1 MSSNNTKFDNTKFD
15 NTQSDNINR
24 QVKLASR
31 PHGKPSDDNFEL
43 ATSEVPSAGDNEML
57 LRTLY
62 LSLDPYMR
70 GRMSDAESYADP
82 LQVGDVMLGATVSQV
97 VTSNLKDFSEGDLVI
112 AGSGWQDYSVSNGEG
127 VYKLTKDMSQ
137 PSYGVGVLG
146 MPGFTGYMGLTDI
159 GKPKAGETLVVGAAT
174 GPVGATVGQVG
185 KLHDLK
191 VIGVA
196 GGEDKCKFAVEE
208 LGFDQCI
215 DHRADDFEEQLAA
228 ACPNGIDIY
237 YENVGGRVFD
247 AVLPLLNAHARI
259 PVCGLAAHYNE
270 TELPEGKDRLSL
282 LMSNILRKRLTMKG
296 FIIFE
301 EYGDHFPE
309 FLQTM
314 GEWVSEGKVKTKEHI
329 VDGLQ
334 NAPQG
339 FVDMLYGNNFGKT
352 VVKVADPK

>member
-1 MSSNNTKFDNTKFD
+1 MTFDT
-15 NTQSDNINR
+15 TQSDTLNR

-31 PHGKPSDDNFEL
+31 PHGKPVDDNFEL
-43 ATSEVPSAGDNEML
+43 TTTEIPTPSDSEML

-70 GRMSDAESYADP
+70 GRMSDAKSYADP
-82 LQVGDVMLGATVSQV
+82 LEVGDVMLGATVSQV
-97 VTSNLKDFSEGDLVI
+97 VSSNVEGFSEGDIVV
-112 AGSGWQDYSVSNGEG
+112 AYGGWQDYSVSNGED
-127 VYKLTKDMSQ
+127 VYKLTKDMSN
-137 PSYGVGVLG
+137 PSYGLGVLG

-159 GKPKAGETLVVGAAT
+159 GKPQAGETLVVGAAT

-185 KLHDLK
+185 KIHGLK
-191 VIGVA
+191 VVGVA
-196 GGEDKCKFAVEE
+196 GGADKCKYAVEE
-208 LGFDQCI
+208 LGFDVCL
-215 DHRADDFEEQLAA
+215 DHRADDFEAQLAA

-259 PVCGLAAHYNE
+259 HVCGLAAHYNQ
-270 TELPEGKDRLSL
+270 TELPDGKDRLSL
-282 LMSNILRKRLTMKG
+282 LMSTILRQRLTVKG

-301 EYGDHFPE
+301 EYGDHFPQ

-314 GEWVSEGKVKTKEHI
+314 GKWVTEGKVKTKEHM
-329 VDGLQ
+329 VDGLA
-334 NAPQG
+334 NAPLG
-339 FVDMLYGNNFGKT
+339 FVDMLEGNNFGKT

>member
-1 MSSNNTKFDNTKFD
+1 MSFDNQ
-15 NTQSDNINR
+15 QSQHINR
-24 QVKLASR
+24 QIKLASR
-31 PHGKPSDDNFEL
+31 PNGKPTDDNFEL
-43 ATSEVPSAGDNEML
+43 TTSDVPSAGDNEML

-70 GRMSDAESYADP
+70 GRMSDAKSYADP
-82 LQVGDVMLGATVSQV
+82 LKVGDVMLGATVSQV
-97 VTSNLKDFSEGDLVI
+97 VTSNIEGFNKGDIVV
-112 AGSGWQDYSVSNGEG
+112 AYCGWQDYSVSNGEG
-127 VYKLTKDMSQ
+127 VYKLTKDMKE
-137 PSYGVGVLG
+137 PSYGLGVLG

-159 GKPKAGETLVVGAAT
+159 GNPKEGETLVVGAAT

-185 KLHDLK
+185 KLHGLK

-208 LGFDQCI
+208 LGFDKCI
-215 DHRADDFEEQLAA
+215 NHYADDFDEQLKS
-228 ACPNGIDIY
+228 ACPDGIDIY

-259 PVCGLAAHYNE
+259 PVCGLAAHYNQ
-270 TELPEGKDRLSL
+270 TDLPEGKDRLSL
-282 LMSNILRKRLTMKG
+282 LMGTILRQRLTVKG

-301 EYGDHFPE
+301 EYGDHFPD

-314 GEWVSEGKVKTKEHI
+314 GKLVSEGKVRTKEHI

-339 FVDMLYGNNFGKT
+339 FIDMLDGNNFGKT
-352 VVKVADPK
+352 VVKIADPE

>member
-1 MSSNNTKFDNTKFD
+1 MTFDT
-15 NTQSDNINR
+15 TQSDTLNR

-31 PHGKPSDDNFEL
+31 PHGKPVDDNFEL
-43 ATSEVPSAGDNEML
+43 TTTEVPTPSDSEML

-70 GRMSDAESYADP
+70 GRMSDTKSYADP
-82 LQVGDVMLGATVSQV
+82 LEVGDVMLGATVSQV
-97 VTSNLKDFSEGDLVI
+97 VSSNVEGFSEGDIVV
-112 AGSGWQDYSVSNGEG
+112 AYGGWQDYSVSNGEG
-127 VYKLTKDMSQ
+127 VYKLTKDMSN
-137 PSYGVGVLG
+137 PSYGLGVLG

-159 GKPKAGETLVVGAAT
+159 GKPQAGETLVVGAAT

-185 KLHDLK
+185 KIHGLK
-191 VIGVA
+191 VVGVA
-196 GGEDKCKFAVEE
+196 GGADKCKYAVEE
-208 LGFDQCI
+208 LGFDVCL
-215 DHRADDFEEQLAA
+215 DHRADDFEAQLAA

-259 PVCGLAAHYNE
+259 PVCGLAAHYNQ
-270 TELPEGKDRLSL
+270 TELPDGKDRLSL
-282 LMSNILRKRLTMKG
+282 LMSTILRQRLTVKG

-301 EYGDHFPE
+301 EYGDHFPQ

-314 GEWVSEGKVKTKEHI
+314 GKWVTEGKVKTKEHMA
-329 VDGLQ
+329 DGLA
-334 NAPQG
+334 NAPLG
-339 FVDMLYGNNFGKT
+339 FVDMLEGNNFGKT

>member
-1 MSSNNTKFDNTKFD
+1 MTFDT
-15 NTQSDNINR
+15 TQSDTLNR

-31 PHGKPSDDNFEL
+31 PHGKPVDDNFEL
-43 ATSEVPSAGDNEML
+43 TTTEIPTPSDSEML

-70 GRMSDAESYADP
+70 GRMSDAKSYADP
-82 LQVGDVMLGATVSQV
+82 LEVGDVMLGATVSQV
-97 VTSNLKDFSEGDLVI
+97 VSSNVEGFSEGDIVV
-112 AGSGWQDYSVSNGEG
+112 AYGGWQDYSVSNGED
-127 VYKLTKDMSQ
+127 VYKLTKDMSN
-137 PSYGVGVLG
+137 PSYGLGVLG

-159 GKPKAGETLVVGAAT
+159 GKPQAGETLVVGAAT

-185 KLHDLK
+185 KIHGLK
-191 VIGVA
+191 VVGVA
-196 GGEDKCKFAVEE
+196 GGADKCKYAVEE
-208 LGFDQCI
+208 LGFDVCL
-215 DHRADDFEEQLAA
+215 DHRADDFEAQLAA

-259 PVCGLAAHYNE
+259 PVCGLAAHYNQ
-270 TELPEGKDRLSL
+270 TELPDGKDRLSL
-282 LMSNILRKRLTMKG
+282 LMSTILRQRLTVKG

-301 EYGDHFPE
+301 EYGDHFPQ

-314 GEWVSEGKVKTKEHI
+314 GKWVTEGKVKTKEHM
-329 VDGLQ
+329 VDGL
-334 NAPQG
+334 AYGLLG
-339 FVDMLYGNNFGKT
+339 FVDMLEDNNFGKS

>member
-1 MSSNNTKFDNTKFD
+1 MSFDTI
-15 NTQSDNINR
+15 QSDTLNR

-31 PHGKPSDDNFEL
+31 PHGKPTDDNFEL
-43 ATSEVPSAGDNEML
+43 ATTDIPTPSDNEML

-70 GRMSDAESYADP
+70 GRMSDAKSYADP
-82 LQVGDVMLGATVSQV
+82 LEVGDVMLGATVSQV
-97 VTSNLKDFSEGDLVI
+97 VSSNVDGFAEGDIVV
-112 AGSGWQDYSVSNGEG
+112 AYSGWQDYALSNGEG
-127 VYKLTKDMSQ
+127 IYKLTKDMTN
-137 PSYGVGVLG
+137 PSYGLGVLG

-159 GKPKAGETLVVGAAT
+159 GKPQAGETLVVAAAT

-185 KLHDLK
+185 KLHDLN
-191 VIGVA
+191 VVGVA
-196 GGEDKCKFAVEE
+196 GGADKCKYAVEE
-208 LGFDQCI
+208 LGFDVCL

-270 TELPEGKDRLSL
+270 TDLPIGKDRLSL
-282 LMSNILRKRLTMKG
+282 LMSNILRQRLTVKG

-301 EYGDHFPE
+301 EYGDSFPE

-314 GEWVSEGKVKTKEHI
+314 GNWVAEGKVKTKEHV
-329 VDGLQ
+329 VDGLD

-339 FVDMLYGNNFGKT
+339 FADMLVGNNFGKT
-352 VVKVADPK
+352 VVKVTDPK

>member
-1 MSSNNTKFDNTKFD
+1 MTFDT
-15 NTQSDNINR
+15 TQSDTLNR

-31 PHGKPSDDNFEL
+31 PHGKPVDDNFEL
-43 ATSEVPSAGDNEML
+43 TTTEIPTPSDSEML

-70 GRMSDAESYADP
+70 GRMSDAKSYADP
-82 LQVGDVMLGATVSQV
+82 LEVGDVMLGATVSQV
-97 VTSNLKDFSEGDLVI
+97 VSSNVEGFSEGDIVV
-112 AGSGWQDYSVSNGEG
+112 AYGGWQDYSVSNGED
-127 VYKLTKDMSQ
+127 VYKLTKDMSN
-137 PSYGVGVLG
+137 PSYGLGVLG

-159 GKPKAGETLVVGAAT
+159 GKPQAGETLVVGAAT

-185 KLHDLK
+185 KIHGLK
-191 VIGVA
+191 VVGVA
-196 GGEDKCKFAVEE
+196 GGADKCKYAVEE
-208 LGFDQCI
+208 LGFDVCL
-215 DHRADDFEEQLAA
+215 DHRADHFEAQLAA

-259 PVCGLAAHYNE
+259 PVCGLAAHYNQ
-270 TELPEGKDRLSL
+270 TELPDGKDRLSL
-282 LMSNILRKRLTMKG
+282 LMSTILRQRLTVKG

-301 EYGDHFPE
+301 EYGDHFPQ

-314 GEWVSEGKVKTKEHI
+314 GKWVTEGKVKTKEHM
-329 VDGLQ
+329 VDGLA

-339 FVDMLYGNNFGKT
+339 FVDMLEGNNFGKT